1 MESNMPGTLTDR
13 LNRHNLEITEN
24 AFGHAEG

>member
-24 AFGHAEG
+24 AFCHPEG